1 MDKEELESALRFD
14 LRPGNWV
21 LWGGRP
27 YKFDSLRGTQ
37 ARILETRSRQLR
49 EVPVGDLCAM
59 PLLPAPE
66 LDERLERQRTAD
78 KPSWA
83 LAQHR
88 EAVLR
93 ELMAGDGPAT
103 ARTRAAA
110 QALQLSVRTVQRLI
124 VR

>member
-27 YKFDSLRGTQ
+27 NQFDSLRGTQ
-37 ARILETRSRQLR
+37 ARILETRSRQLH
-49 EVPVGDLCAM
+49 EVPVGDLRAM
-59 PLLPAPE
+59 PLIPAPE

-93 ELMAGDGPAT
+93 RSQPRVTKRVPRMKP
-103 ARTRAAA
+103 RA
-110 QALQLSVRTVQRLI
+110 QSRPGVLSVPGSSV
-124 VR
+124 